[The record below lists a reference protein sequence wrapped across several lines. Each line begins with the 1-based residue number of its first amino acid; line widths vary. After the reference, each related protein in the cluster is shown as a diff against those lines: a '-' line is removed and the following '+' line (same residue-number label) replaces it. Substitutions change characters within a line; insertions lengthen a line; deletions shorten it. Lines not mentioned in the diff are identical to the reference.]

1 MNMKLLICAIVLSL
15 ILLGLF
21 FCYGWKDDVREID
34 AQAAKKRLWILIAA
48 CNEIW
53 MFLYQRPHPGL
64 DRMNV
69 AEIQNVFDGILLSLS
84 REDALRLYAS
94 VKQKSAQNADKLHN
108 RACILI
114 MQELSCRFGC

>member
-1 MNMKLLICAIVLSL
+1 MNMKLLICAAMLIL

-21 FCYGWKDDVREID
+21 FCHGRKDDIGDID
-34 AQAAKKRLWILIAA
+34 TQAAKKRLRILIAA

-53 MFLYQRPHPGL
+53 MFLYQRSHPGL

-94 VKQKSAQNADKLHN
+94 VKQKSVQNADELHN
-108 RACILI
+108 SAYALI
-114 MQELSCRFGC
+114 MQELSRRFGC